1 MAAFVIDASAGVEIL
16 TRTDRGKLLARRLEG
31 DSELWIPE
39 LFYVEVLDVIRGQV
53 SRGVLNENIAN
64 SAITDLGRWK
74 LNRTAHR
81 SFVEEIWKLRHNF
94 SAYDSVYVL
103 LARDLGAQLLT
114 IDLRLMRAAIKHLG
128 IAVSSKPR

>member
-16 TRTDRGKLLARRLEG
+16 TRTDRGKLLARRLDG

-53 SRGVLNENIAN
+53 SRGVLDEDIAN
-64 SAITDLGRWK
+64 SAIADLGR
-74 LNRTAHR
+74 
-81 SFVEEIWKLRHNF
+81 WKLRHNF

-103 LARDLGAQLLT
+103 LVRDLDAQLMT
-114 IDLRLMRAAIKHLG
+114 IDLRLMRAAIRHLG
-128 IAVSSKPR
+128 IVVSQ

>member
-74 LNRTAHR
+74 LNRAAHR
-81 SFVEEIWKLRHNF
+81 SFIEEIWKLRHNF

-114 IDLRLMRAAIKHLG
+114 IDLRLMRAAIRHLG
-128 IAVSSKPR
+128 IVVSQ

>member
-16 TRTDRGKLLARRLEG
+16 TRTDRGKLLARRLDG

-53 SRGVLNENIAN
+53 SRGVLDENIAN
-64 SAITDLGRWK
+64 SAIADLGRWK
-74 LNRTAHR
+74 LNRAAHR
-81 SFVEEIWKLRHNF
+81 SFVEEIWKLRYNF

-114 IDLRLMRAAIKHLG
+114 IDLRLMRSAIKHLG
-128 IAVSSKPR
+128 IVVSQ

>member
-16 TRTDRGKLLARRLEG
+16 TRTDRGKLLARRLDG

-53 SRGVLNENIAN
+53 SRGVLDEDIAN
-64 SAITDLGRWK
+64 SAIADLGRWK
-74 LNRTAHR
+74 LNRAAHR
-81 SFVEEIWKLRHNF
+81 SFVEEIWKLRHYF

-114 IDLRLMRAAIKHLG
+114 IDLRLMRSAIKHLG
-128 IAVSSKPR
+128 IVVSQ

>member
-53 SRGVLNENIAN
+53 SRGVLDENIAN

-81 SFVEEIWKLRHNF
+81 SFVEEIWKLRHNL

-128 IAVSSKPR
+128 IAVSQ

>member
-31 DSELWIPE
+31 DSELWIRE

>member
-16 TRTDRGKLLARRLEG
+16 TRTDRGKLLARQLEG

-53 SRGVLNENIAN
+53 SRGALDENIAN
-64 SAITDLGRWK
+64 LAIADLGRWK
-74 LNRTAHR
+74 LNRVAHR
-81 SFVEEIWKLRHNF
+81 SFIEEIWKLRHNF

-103 LARDLGAQLLT
+103 LALDLGAQLLT
-114 IDLRLMRAAIKHLG
+114 LDLRLMRAAIRHLG
-128 IAVSSKPR
+128 IVVSQ

>member
-16 TRTDRGKLLARRLEG
+16 TRTDRGKLLARRLDG

-53 SRGVLNENIAN
+53 SRGVLDESIAN
-64 SAITDLGRWK
+64 SAIADLGRWK
-74 LNRTAHR
+74 LNRAAHR
-81 SFVEEIWKLRHNF
+81 SFIEEILKLRHNF

-114 IDLRLMRAAIKHLG
+114 IDLRLMRVAIRHLG
-128 IAVSSKPR
+128 IAVSQ

>member
-53 SRGVLNENIAN
+53 SRGVLDENIAN

-114 IDLRLMRAAIKHLG
+114 IDLRLMRAAIRHLG
-128 IAVSSKPR
+128 LIVSQ

>member
-53 SRGVLNENIAN
+53 SRGVLDENIAN

-114 IDLRLMRAAIKHLG
+114 IDLRLMRAAIRHLG
-128 IAVSSKPR
+128 IVVSQ

>member
-53 SRGVLNENIAN
+53 SRGVLDENIAN

-74 LNRTAHR
+74 LNRAAHR
-81 SFVEEIWKLRHNF
+81 SLVEEIWKLRHNF
-94 SAYDSVYVL
+94 SA
-103 LARDLGAQLLT
+103 
-114 IDLRLMRAAIKHLG
+114 
-128 IAVSSKPR
+128 

>member
-1 MAAFVIDASAGVEIL
+1 VAAFVIDASAGVEIL
-16 TRTDRGKLLARRLEG
+16 TRTDRGKLLARQLEG

-53 SRGVLNENIAN
+53 SRGALDENIAN
-64 SAITDLGRWK
+64 LAIADLGRWK
-74 LNRTAHR
+74 LNRVAHR
-81 SFVEEIWKLRHNF
+81 SFIEEIWKLRHNF

-114 IDLRLMRAAIKHLG
+114 IDLRLMRAAIRHLG
-128 IAVSSKPR
+128 IVVSQ

>member
-39 LFYVEVLDVIRGQV
+39 LFYVEVVDVIRGQV

-81 SFVEEIWKLRHNF
+81 SFVEEIWKLRHNL

-128 IAVSSKPR
+128 IAVSQ

>member
-16 TRTDRGKLLARRLEG
+16 TRTDRGKLLARRLDG

-53 SRGVLNENIAN
+53 SRGVLDESIAN
-64 SAITDLGRWK
+64 SAIADLGRWK
-74 LNRTAHR
+74 LNRAAHS

-114 IDLRLMRAAIKHLG
+114 IDLRLMRAAIRHLG
-128 IAVSSKPR
+128 IVVSQ

>member
-128 IAVSSKPR
+128 IAVSQ